1 MDRHW
6 DGTAAKPPRGK
17 VERTFGSRLRDFVW
31 PRSGWVRSSKYLA
44 YKLGRASGTSR
55 YVAAGFAAGVAV
67 AFTPFLGAHLAMALL
82 LAMALR
88 GSLVAAFVGTF
99 LGNPWTYP
107 FIWVASYEI
116 GTAVLP
122 GTHTAHPEYV
132 RTLVNFVT
140 AILTLD
146 GHRFAERVWPTF
158 FPMLVGGT
166 VMAVVGGLLAFW
178 LAKLA
183 IENWQAG
190 RRARIARAKPER
202 TSAE

>member
-6 DGTAAKPPRGK
+6 DGIAVKPARVK
-17 VERTFGSRLRDFVW
+17 AERSLGSRLRDFVW
-31 PRSGWVRSSKYLA
+31 PRSGWVRTSKYLA
-44 YKLGRASGTSR
+44 YKLGRASGTPR
-55 YVAAGFAAGVAV
+55 YVAIGFASGVSV

-82 LAMALR
+82 LAMVLR
-88 GSLVAAFVGTF
+88 GSMVAAFVGTF

-140 AILTLD
+140 SILTLD

-158 FPMLVGGT
+158 FPMLVGGM
-166 VMAVVGGLLAFW
+166 VMAVVGGVSAFW

-183 IENWQAG
+183 IEKWQAE
-190 RRARIARAKPER
+190 RRARIAGGKPR
-202 TSAE
+202 QPPAE